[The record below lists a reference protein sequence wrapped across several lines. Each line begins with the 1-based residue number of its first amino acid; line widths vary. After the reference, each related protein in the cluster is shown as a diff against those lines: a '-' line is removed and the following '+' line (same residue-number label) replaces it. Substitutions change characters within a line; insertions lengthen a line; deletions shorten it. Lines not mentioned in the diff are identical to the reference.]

1 MVRFDIHREQ
11 KMQANVRLFL
21 RICPNKSVHFLGFN
35 KKTPKI
41 LHHFDSIFFCDG
53 DEIDDD
59 DLEGNSTIVGV
70 KQFVLDWMEDRTIL

>member
-1 MVRFDIHREQ
+1 MCIFW
-11 KMQANVRLFL
+11 
-21 RICPNKSVHFLGFN
+21 GFN